1 MDNIQTTMI
10 PETWTRLKHLM
21 LTPLSGRSG
30 ITQRRYKGEAWHSQN
45 DQYKV
50 MGKLL
55 NAKCL
60 TCLPESHHRAQLGTI

>member
-1 MDNIQTTMI
+1 
-10 PETWTRLKHLM
+10 M

-30 ITQRRYKGEAWHSQN
+30 IAQRRYKGEAWHSQK
-45 DQYKV
+45 DQQKV

-60 TCLPESHHRAQLGTI
+60 TCLPESHHRAQLGNI